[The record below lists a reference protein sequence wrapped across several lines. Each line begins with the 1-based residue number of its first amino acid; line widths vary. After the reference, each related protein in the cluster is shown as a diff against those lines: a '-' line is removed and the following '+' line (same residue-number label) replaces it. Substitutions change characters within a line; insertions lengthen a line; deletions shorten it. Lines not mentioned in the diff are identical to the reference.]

1 MAENKVEL
9 EIELSEDA
17 WVVLEDYRIK
27 GGFETMDNLIGY
39 ILEKE
44 LERYNLDEISEKAVN
59 L

>member
-1 MAENKVEL
+1 MVDNKIEL

-17 WVVLEDYRIK
+17 WAVLEDCRIE
-27 GGFETMDNLIGY
+27 GGFKTIDDLIGH

-44 LERYNLDEISEKAVN
+44 LERYNLDEIDEDAVN